1 MSNLKCSNKAE
12 KCAHAGESF
21 SQSPQRH
28 FLLLSTSHFVAPS
41 SSAVPAYV
49 HFRSWP
55 LLGIEVAKAMR
66 DEKLFFNFE
75 KQERH
80 LLHLQHGRSTWEDL
94 GHQDRA
100 AQKKNGPAGKCI
112 GPGLKLEAQKKCKF
126 IYCKCE
132 CYGVIAPCPLP

>member
-1 MSNLKCSNKAE
+1 MSNLKSSNKAE

-28 FLLLSTSHFVAPS
+28 FLLLSTSHFLTPS
-41 SSAVPAYV
+41 SSAVPACV

-55 LLGIEVAKAMR
+55 LLGIEVVKAMR

-80 LLHLQHGRSTWEDL
+80 LLHMKHGRSIEQLMRTSSLSQTAACCSGEDS
-94 GHQDRA
+94 A
-100 AQKKNGPAGKCI
+100 AQKKSSPAGKCI
-112 GPGLKLEAQKKCKF
+112 GPGLKLEAQKKM
-126 IYCKCE
+126 
-132 CYGVIAPCPLP
+132 